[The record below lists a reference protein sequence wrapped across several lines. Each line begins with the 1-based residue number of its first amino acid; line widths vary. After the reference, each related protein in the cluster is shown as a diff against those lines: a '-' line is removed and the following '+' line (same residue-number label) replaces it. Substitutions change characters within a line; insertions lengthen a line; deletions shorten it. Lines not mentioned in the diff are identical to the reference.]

1 MAQGALWENDLAT
14 VLKWDGII
22 QPTIWES
29 SAGIF
34 HALLRST
41 RGRIYRTDSTD
52 YGDTWCEAYPTD
64 IPNNNSGIDIAKMDN
79 GTLVLAYNPISGN
92 WSARS
97 PISLSISEDNG
108 NTFSQP
114 VHLETKDGEFSYP
127 AILADGSHIYMTY
140 TYKRKSIIFCTFD
153 IIE

>member
-1 MAQGALWENDLAT
+1 MDKFKLVSPFKPTGDQPEAIEAL
-14 VLKWDGII
+14 
-22 QPTIWES
+22 
-29 SAGIF
+29 
-34 HALLRST
+34 T
-41 RGRIYRTDSTD
+41 RGILAGAHEQTLLGVTGSGKTFTMANIIERVNR
-52 YGDTWCEAYPTD
+52 PTL
-64 IPNNNSGIDIAKMDN
+64 ICLLYTS
-79 GTLVLAYNPISGN
+79 TLVLAYNPISGN